1 MYISMMSANTSQL
14 RKTLNSIL
22 NSVEFRNER
31 VTIIRYGKPVAVLVP
46 IASEEVVSDPTTA
59 LASAGPAAPVRKIPG
74 KTPGKS
80 PK

>member
-1 MYISMMSANTSQL
+1 MMSANTSQL

-46 IASEEVVSDPTTA
+46 IAAQEVVTDAAQA
-59 LASAGPAAPVRKIPG
+59 LAPAVPAPPARKIPA
-74 KTPGKS
+74 KTPGK
-80 PK
+80 PQK